1 MDAKQLCFYMRVYLF
16 DSIQSRFF
24 NVMLLLAAI
33 LFLSDAYAQDSTRW
47 YLPEGA
53 NARLSKGS
61 PTDVQFSP
69 DGTQIAVASS
79 IGIWLYDAQTEQE
92 IDLLTDHVRGVRSCM
107 YSPDGT
113 ILAGG
118 GMDGTLLLWDV
129 STRQLITTFKG
140 HDQWR
145 WVITLAFSPDGRTLA
160 SSANYEDAVQLWD
173 VPTAQHRATF
183 TGHAGVTAEGR
194 PGGVTAVAFSPDG
207 RTLASSSRDGTIRLW
222 DVATGEH
229 DAILV
234 GPEVLTL
241 AFSPDGR
248 TLASGD
254 KGNRI
259 HLWDMDTHQ
268 SRWNFIEPT
277 QLVSAIAFSPDG
289 TLLAS
294 EGEDDA
300 IRLWDANTGQQ
311 NAILTAHTRPIRS
324 LTFSPDGRTL
334 ASVGEGNTVRLWD
347 IDMLWAPNTTY
358 TESKSILH
366 AHPGYITAI
375 AFSPDSKLLASGSDD
390 LVFRVWNTETA
401 KVRESFIAGD
411 TGWIRAA
418 AFFADG
424 VAFASTAS
432 TGADTGVHLW
442 RTRGG
447 TQALL
452 TLQQGSVYTATRFS
466 PDGSILASVDGLDDV
481 ILLWDSTTG
490 ERLATLEGH
499 RHWIFALAFSLDGEM
514 LASGGG
520 DSAVLLWD
528 IGSGQHLAT
537 LGKQDVTQGRRDDVY
552 ALAFSPDG
560 RTLASGGADGL
571 IQLWDTDT
579 TQRLST
585 LSGHTYE
592 VDALAFSPDGGTLAS
607 GGGGWEGIIL
617 LWDATTFRTPDPQVS
632 PISILKGHTREVEEL
647 TFSPDGRTLASGSRD
662 GTILLWEITSG
673 LTQIPAD
680 VNGDGVVNVLD
691 LTFIASR
698 LGKASPDVNGD
709 GVVNVLDLVLVAQ
722 HIGE

>member
-1 MDAKQLCFYMRVYLF
+1 MQKFKIFFFVTFLLF
-16 DSIQSRFF
+16 AL
-24 NVMLLLAAI
+24 V
-33 LFLSDAYAQDSTRW
+33 LFLHESFAEDSTRW
-47 YLPEGA
+47 HLPEGTR
-53 NARLSKGS
+53 ARLGKGA

-79 IGIWLYDAQTEQE
+79 IGIWLYDAQTEE
-92 IDLLTDHVRGVRSCM
+92 KIDLLTDHVRGIRSCM

-118 GMDGTLLLWDV
+118 GTDGTLLLWDV

-140 HDQWR
+140 HNQWQ
-145 WVITLAFSPDGRTLA
+145 WVITLAFSPDGKTVA
-160 SSANYEDAVQLWD
+160 SSANYEDVVQLWD
-173 VPTAQHRATF
+173 VPTAEHRAALK
-183 TGHAGVTAEGR
+183 GHAGVTAEGR

-300 IRLWDANTGQQ
+300 IRLWDTNTGQQ
-311 NAILTAHTRPIRS
+311 KAILTAHTRPILS

-347 IDMLWAPNTTY
+347 IDMLSAPNTVY

-366 AHPGYITAI
+366 AHPGRITAL
-375 AFSPDSKLLASGSDD
+375 AFSSDSRLLASGSDD
-390 LVFRVWNTETA
+390 RVFRVWNTETA
-401 KVRESFIAGD
+401 KAQESFITGD
-411 TGWIRAA
+411 NGRIRAA
-418 AFFADG
+418 AFLSSG
-424 VAFASTAS
+424 VAFAS

-442 RTRGG
+442 RAGNGTR
-447 TQALL
+447 APL
-452 TLQQGSVYTATRFS
+452 TLQQGSVYTATMFS
-466 PDGSILASVDGLDDV
+466 PDGATLASVDGLNDT
-481 ILLWDSTTG
+481 ILLSDLATG

-499 RHWIFALAFSLDGEM
+499 THWIFALAFSLDGKM

-528 IGSGQHLAT
+528 IDSGQHLAT

-571 IQLWDTDT
+571 IQLWDVDT
-579 TQRLST
+579 TQRIST

-607 GGGGWEGIIL
+607 GGGGWDGTIL
-617 LWDATTFRTPDPQVS
+617 LWDAATFRTPDLQVS
-632 PISILKGHTREVEEL
+632 PMNTLKGHTRAVEEL
-647 TFSPDGRTLASGSRD
+647 TFSPDGRTLASGSWD
-662 GTILLWEITSG
+662 GTILLWEFTSQSSPV
-673 LTQIPAD
+673 TSD

-698 LGKASPDVNGD
+698 FGADSPDLNGD

-722 HIGE
+722 QIGE